1 MIKKACKDGDIMK
14 MVDAKNVSY
23 EYTKIVEV
31 QGENTERK
39 LMALEDINVEIEKGE
54 FMAVL
59 GHNGSGKSTFAKHL
73 NALVTPS
80 EGTVWIDGMDT
91 KDDELVWNIR
101 QNTGMVFQ
109 NPDNQLVATVV
120 EEDIAFGPE
129 NLGMESSEIRRR
141 VDEAL
146 KMVGMDGFQKD
157 TPSKL
162 SGGQKQRIAIA
173 GILAMKPQCIVLD
186 EPTAMLDP
194 HGRKEVMDT
203 IHRLNKENGITIIL
217 ITHYMNEA
225 ATADRIYVIDDGKLV
240 MQGKSKEIFSQVEKL
255 KSYGLDVPQVT
266 ETAYNLRKMGI
277 DIPQDILTVD
287 EMVGAICQLKSTT

>member
-1 MIKKACKDGDIMK
+1 MK
-14 MVDAKNVSY
+14 MVKTENVSY
-23 EYTKIVEV
+23 EYTKVVEIK
-31 QGENTERK
+31 GENVERK
-39 LMALEDINVEIEKGE
+39 LMALQDINIDIEKGD
-54 FMAVL
+54 FIAIL

-80 EGTVWIDGMDT
+80 EGTIWVDGMDT
-91 KDDELVWNIR
+91 KDDSLVWKIR

-129 NLGMESSEIRRR
+129 NLGVDPKEIRKR
-141 VDEAL
+141 VDESL
-146 KMVGMDGFQKD
+146 KQVGMDGFQTD

-194 HGRKEVMDT
+194 VGRKDVMDT
-203 IHRLNKENGITIIL
+203 VHRLNKENNITIIL
-217 ITHYMNEA
+217 ITHYMDEA
-225 ATADRIYVIDDGKLV
+225 VSADKVYVIDDGKIV
-240 MQGKSKEIFSQVEKL
+240 MKGVPKKVFSQVERM

-266 ETAYNLRKMGI
+266 ETAYNLRKLGI
-277 DIPQDILTVD
+277 DIPQDILTV
-287 EMVGAICQLKSTT
+287 EGMVGAICQLKSTI

>member
-1 MIKKACKDGDIMK
+1 MVKAE
-14 MVDAKNVSY
+14 NVSY
-23 EYTKIVEV
+23 EYTKVVEV
-31 QGENTERK
+31 KGENTERK
-39 LMALEDINVEIEKGE
+39 LMALENISLDIEKGD
-54 FMAVL
+54 FIAVL

-73 NALVTPS
+73 NALLTPS
-80 EGTVWIDGMDT
+80 EGTIWVDGMDT
-91 KDDELVWNIR
+91 KNDELVWNIR

-129 NLGMESSEIRRR
+129 NLGVEPAEIRQR

-146 KMVGMDGFQKD
+146 QMVGMDGYQKN

-173 GILAMKPQCIVLD
+173 GILAMRPQCIVLD

-194 HGRKEVMDT
+194 IGRRDVMDT

-217 ITHYMNEA
+217 ITHYMDEA
-225 ATADRIYVIDDGKLV
+225 VSADKVYVIDDGKIV
-240 MQGKSKEIFSQVEKL
+240 MQGIPREIFSQVDMMKA
-255 KSYGLDVPQVT
+255 YGLDVPQVT
-266 ETAYNLRKMGI
+266 ETAYNLRKLGI
-277 DIPQDILTVD
+277 DIPSDILTVD
-287 EMVGAICQLKSTT
+287 EMVGAICQLKSTI

>member
-1 MIKKACKDGDIMK
+1 MK
-14 MVDAKNVSY
+14 MVKTENVSY
-23 EYTKIVEV
+23 EYTKVVEIK
-31 QGENTERK
+31 GENVERK
-39 LMALEDINVEIEKGE
+39 LMALQDINIDIEKGD
-54 FMAVL
+54 FIAIL

-80 EGTVWIDGMDT
+80 EGTIWVDGMDT
-91 KDDELVWNIR
+91 KDDSLVWKIR

-129 NLGMESSEIRRR
+129 NLGVDPKEIRKR
-141 VDEAL
+141 VDESL
-146 KMVGMDGFQKD
+146 KQVGMDGFQTD

-194 HGRKEVMDT
+194 VGRKDVMDT
-203 IHRLNKENGITIIL
+203 VHRLNKENNITIIL
-217 ITHYMNEA
+217 ITHYMDEA
-225 ATADRIYVIDDGKLV
+225 VSADKVYVIDDGKIV
-240 MQGKSKEIFSQVEKL
+240 MKGVPKEVFSQVERM

-266 ETAYNLRKMGI
+266 ETAYNLRKLGI
-277 DIPQDILTVD
+277 DIPQDILTVE
-287 EMVGAICQLKSTT
+287 EMVGAICQLKSTI

>member
-1 MIKKACKDGDIMK
+1 MK
-14 MVDAKNVSY
+14 MIEAKDVSY
-23 EYTKIVEV
+23 EYTKVVEV

-39 LMALEDINVEIEKGE
+39 LMALDDVNIDIEKGS
-54 FMAVL
+54 FVAVL

-73 NALVTPS
+73 NALITPS
-80 EGTVWIDGMDT
+80 EGTIFVDGMDT
-91 KDDELVWNIR
+91 KDDSLVWKIR

-109 NPDNQLVATVV
+109 NPDNQLVATIV
-120 EEDIAFGPE
+120 EEDVAFGPE
-129 NLGMESSEIRRR
+129 NLGVEPGEIRRR
-141 VDEAL
+141 VDESL

-173 GILAMKPQCIVLD
+173 GMLAMKPQCIVLD

-194 HGRKEVMDT
+194 MGRHDVMET

-217 ITHYMNEA
+217 ITHYMDEA
-225 ATADRIYVIDDGKLV
+225 VSADKVYVIDDGKIV
-240 MQGKSKEIFSQVEKL
+240 MQGVPREIFSQVERM

-266 ETAYNLRKMGI
+266 ETAYNLRKLGI

-287 EMVGAICQLKSTT
+287 EMAGAICRLKSTI

>member
-1 MIKKACKDGDIMK
+1 MK
-14 MVDAKNVSY
+14 MVKTENVSY
-23 EYTKIVEV
+23 EYTKVVEIK
-31 QGENTERK
+31 GENVERK
-39 LMALEDINVEIEKGE
+39 LMALQDINIDIEKCD
-54 FMAVL
+54 FIAIL

-80 EGTVWIDGMDT
+80 EGTIWVDGMDT
-91 KDDELVWNIR
+91 KDDSLVWKIR

-129 NLGMESSEIRRR
+129 NLGVDPKEIRKR
-141 VDEAL
+141 VDESL
-146 KMVGMDGFQKD
+146 KQVGMDGFQTD

-194 HGRKEVMDT
+194 VGRKDVMDT
-203 IHRLNKENGITIIL
+203 VHRLNKENNITIIL
-217 ITHYMNEA
+217 ITHYMDEA
-225 ATADRIYVIDDGKLV
+225 VSADKVYVIDDGKIV
-240 MQGKSKEIFSQVEKL
+240 MKGVPKEVFSQVERM

-266 ETAYNLRKMGI
+266 ETAYNLRKLGI
-277 DIPQDILTVD
+277 DIPQDILTVE
-287 EMVGAICQLKSTT
+287 EMVGAICQLKSTI

>member
-1 MIKKACKDGDIMK
+1 MK
-14 MVDAKNVSY
+14 MVKAENVSY
-23 EYTKIVEV
+23 EYTKVVEIK
-31 QGENTERK
+31 GENVERK
-39 LMALEDINVEIEKGE
+39 LMALQDINIDIEKGD
-54 FMAVL
+54 FIAIL

-80 EGTVWIDGMDT
+80 EGTIWVDGMDT
-91 KDDELVWNIR
+91 KDDSLVWKIR

-129 NLGMESSEIRRR
+129 NLGVDPKEIRKR
-141 VDEAL
+141 VDESL
-146 KMVGMDGFQKD
+146 KQVGMDGFQTD

-194 HGRKEVMDT
+194 VGRKDVMDT
-203 IHRLNKENGITIIL
+203 VHRLNKENNITIIL
-217 ITHYMNEA
+217 ITHYMDEA
-225 ATADRIYVIDDGKLV
+225 VSADKVYVIDDGKIV
-240 MQGKSKEIFSQVEKL
+240 MKGVPKKVFSQVERM

-266 ETAYNLRKMGI
+266 ETAYNLRKLGI
-277 DIPQDILTVD
+277 DIPQDILTVE
-287 EMVGAICQLKSTT
+287 EMVGAICQLKSTI

>member
-1 MIKKACKDGDIMK
+1 MK
-14 MVDAKNVSY
+14 MVKAENVSY
-23 EYTKIVEV
+23 EYTKVVEV
-31 QGENTERK
+31 KGENTERK
-39 LMALEDINVEIEKGE
+39 LMALENISLDIEKGD
-54 FMAVL
+54 FIAVL

-73 NALVTPS
+73 NALLTPS
-80 EGTVWIDGMDT
+80 EGTIWVDGMDT
-91 KDDELVWNIR
+91 KNDELVWNIR

-129 NLGMESSEIRRR
+129 NLGVEPAEIRRR

-146 KMVGMDGFQKD
+146 QMVGMDGYQKN

-173 GILAMKPQCIVLD
+173 GILAMRPQCIVLD

-194 HGRKEVMDT
+194 IGRRDVMDT

-217 ITHYMNEA
+217 ITHYMDEA
-225 ATADRIYVIDDGKLV
+225 VSADKVYVIDDGKIV
-240 MQGKSKEIFSQVEKL
+240 MQGIPREIFSQVDMMKA
-255 KSYGLDVPQVT
+255 YGLDVPQVT
-266 ETAYNLRKMGI
+266 ETAYNLRKLGI
-277 DIPQDILTVD
+277 DIPSDILTVD
-287 EMVGAICQLKSTT
+287 EMVGAICQLKSTI

>member
-1 MIKKACKDGDIMK
+1 MK
-14 MVDAKNVSY
+14 MVKAENISY
-23 EYTKIVEV
+23 EYTKVVEIK
-31 QGENTERK
+31 GENVERK
-39 LMALEDINVEIEKGE
+39 LMALQDINIDIEKGD
-54 FMAVL
+54 FIAIL

-80 EGTVWIDGMDT
+80 EGTIWVDGMDT
-91 KDDELVWNIR
+91 KDDSLVWKIR

-129 NLGMESSEIRRR
+129 NLGVDPKEIRKR
-141 VDEAL
+141 VDDSL
-146 KMVGMDGFQKD
+146 KQVGMDGFQTD

-194 HGRKEVMDT
+194 VGRKDVMDT
-203 IHRLNKENGITIIL
+203 VHRLNKENNITIIL
-217 ITHYMNEA
+217 ITHYMDEA
-225 ATADRIYVIDDGKLV
+225 VSADKVYVIDDGKIV
-240 MQGKSKEIFSQVEKL
+240 MKGVPKKVFSQVERM

-266 ETAYNLRKMGI
+266 ETAYNLRKLGI
-277 DIPQDILTVD
+277 DIPQDILTVE
-287 EMVGAICQLKSTT
+287 EMVGAICQLKSTI

>member
-1 MIKKACKDGDIMK
+1 MK
-14 MVDAKNVSY
+14 MVEAKNVSY
-23 EYTKIVEV
+23 EYTKVVEV
-31 QGENTERK
+31 KGENTERK
-39 LMALEDINVEIEKGE
+39 LMALQNINIDISKGE
-54 FMAVL
+54 FIAVL

-73 NALVTPS
+73 NAIITPS
-80 EGTVWIDGMDT
+80 EGTIWIDGMDT
-91 KDDELVWNIR
+91 RNDELVWKIR

-109 NPDNQLVATVV
+109 NPDNQLVATIV

-129 NLGMESSEIRRR
+129 NLGVEPAEIRRR
-141 VDEAL
+141 VDESL
-146 KMVGMDGFQKD
+146 KLVGMDGFQND

-194 HGRKEVMDT
+194 VGRRDVMET

-217 ITHYMNEA
+217 ITHYMDEA
-225 ATADRIYVIDDGKLV
+225 VTADRVYIIDDGKMV
-240 MQGKSKEIFSQVEKL
+240 MEGIPKEIFSQVDKI
-255 KSYGLDVPQVT
+255 KGFGLDVPQVT

-277 DIPQDILTVD
+277 DIPEDILTVE
-287 EMVGAICQLKSTT
+287 EMVGAICQLKSTI

>member
-1 MIKKACKDGDIMK
+1 MK
-14 MVDAKNVSY
+14 MVKAENVSY
-23 EYTKIVEV
+23 EYTKVVEIK
-31 QGENTERK
+31 GENVERK
-39 LMALEDINVEIEKGE
+39 LMALQDINIDIEKGD
-54 FMAVL
+54 FIAIL

-73 NALVTPS
+73 NALVTPT
-80 EGTVWIDGMDT
+80 EGTIWVDGMDT
-91 KDDELVWNIR
+91 KDDSLVWKIR

-129 NLGMESSEIRRR
+129 NLGVDPKEIRKR
-141 VDEAL
+141 VDESL
-146 KMVGMDGFQKD
+146 KQVGMDGFQTD

-194 HGRKEVMDT
+194 VGRKDVMDT
-203 IHRLNKENGITIIL
+203 VHRLNKENNITIIL
-217 ITHYMNEA
+217 ITHYMDEA
-225 ATADRIYVIDDGKLV
+225 VSADKVYVIDDGKIV
-240 MQGKSKEIFSQVEKL
+240 MKGVPKEVFSQVERM

-266 ETAYNLRKMGI
+266 ETAYNLRKLGI
-277 DIPQDILTVD
+277 DIPQDILTVE
-287 EMVGAICQLKSTT
+287 EMVGAICQLKSTI